1 MGAGCGCRMGFSP
14 PFPPF
19 SLPPVSPSISPFP
32 SGVAVLADRD
42 IRICLI
48 IKTPNRLTACLAES
62 ESSKIPESSF
72 PRRRE
77 SRAVCA
83 ETYPKS
89 KKTETPP
96 PSFPQKRES
105 RDATRQEFIGK
116 KPKPDGLDSRLRG
129 NDGILSCGNLSGI
142 TAFACRRLADVL
154 AGLVDWVGMAE
165 MVGLVGLVG

>member
-14 PFPPF
+14 PLPPF

-77 SRAVCA
+77 SRAVGA
-83 ETYPKS
+83 ETYPEVQKNRNPTAVIPAKAGIQRRNTAGIYR
-89 KKTETPP
+89 KKTGTGRIGFPP
-96 PSFPQKRES
+96 ARE
-105 RDATRQEFIGK
+105 
-116 KPKPDGLDSRLRG
+116 
-129 NDGILSCGNLSGI
+129 
-142 TAFACRRLADVL
+142 
-154 AGLVDWVGMAE
+154 
-165 MVGLVGLVG
+165 